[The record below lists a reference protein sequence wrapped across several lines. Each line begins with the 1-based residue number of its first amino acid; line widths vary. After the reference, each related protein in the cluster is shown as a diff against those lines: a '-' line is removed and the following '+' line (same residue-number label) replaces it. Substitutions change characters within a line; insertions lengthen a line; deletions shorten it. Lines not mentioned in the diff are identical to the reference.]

1 MNRPFPRFEVLGLTA
16 ALAFV
21 GACTPNTSV
30 KPGAPVIIE
39 LSVVENGGA
48 TITTVTPTTPSCP
61 GATPEGGACDSVMY
75 AVCEA
80 TTNNLCR
87 CVPNP
92 PPPPPPP
99 PVDASASDAATS
111 DAAAAMSDAGQSDA
125 GKADAGA
132 ATSDAGSDA
141 APAMLT
147 GTWSCTFAPTS
158 TVLYVFDRILDTEFL
173 GDGGGAF
180 GLASI
185 SSDPTPPT
193 AVMLNGDYASN
204 GSPNIILN
212 SPAVGDYRAD
222 GPSIL
227 FAAIPALPTSATVSV
242 TLDNTKVLAKDGRTP
257 FTGMNLLKDGMISFI
272 TQPFTASP
280 ITPPAPIPPAA
291 DAGTDAAVLNA
302 PDMTP
307 ATITFTNTV
316 DPTALAAHVTVTT
329 ALSVPVPVDVTSMDG
344 LTVTIAPKAGT
355 NWPASSTITI
365 AIDATATDAVGDL
378 LAAPVAPVSF
388 MTTSAM

>member
-16 ALAFV
+16 ALALV

-30 KPGAPVIIE
+30 KPGAPVLIE

-48 TITTVTPTTPSCP
+48 TITTVTPTTLTCP
-61 GATPEGGACDSVMY
+61 GATPEGGGCDSVKY

-80 TTNNLCR
+80 TNNNLCR

-92 PPPPPPP
+92 PPMNATPPM
-99 PVDASASDAATS
+99 DAGAPDAATP
-111 DAAAAMSDAGQSDA
+111 DAAAAMSDAGSPD
-125 GKADAGA
+125 A
-132 ATSDAGSDA
+132 ATSDAGNSDAGADA

-185 SSDPTPPT
+185 SSDPMPPI
-193 AVMLNGDYASN
+193 AVKLNGDYASN

-212 SPAVGDYRAD
+212 SPIVGDYRAD

-227 FAAIPALPTSATVSV
+227 FAAVPALPTSATVSV

-257 FTGMNLLKDGMISFI
+257 FTGMNLLKDGMLSFV
-272 TQPFTASP
+272 TQPFTASS
-280 ITPPAPIPPAA
+280 ITPPAPIPPAP
-291 DAGTDAAVLNA
+291 DAGADAAVLNA
-302 PDMTP
+302 ADMTP

-316 DPTALAAHVTVTT
+316 DPTALAAHITVTT
-329 ALSVPVPVDVTSMDG
+329 ALNVAVPVDVSSMDD

-355 NWPASSTITI
+355 NWPTSSTITI
-365 AIDATATDAVGDL
+365 AIDATAADAVGDL
-378 LAAPVAPVSF
+378 LAAPVEPVSF